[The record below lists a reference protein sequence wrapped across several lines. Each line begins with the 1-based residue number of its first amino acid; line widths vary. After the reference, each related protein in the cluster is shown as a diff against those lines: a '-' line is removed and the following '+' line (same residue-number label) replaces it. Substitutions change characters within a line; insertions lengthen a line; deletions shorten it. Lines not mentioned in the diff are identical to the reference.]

1 MDQGSNR
8 QLVSSH
14 PQLPL
19 DCPNWLTIGLF
30 QAAVTIKNDK
40 HKDSVELWK
49 AYRVEIDNEKAEL
62 GITCTHTLNTSS
74 FVLFC
79 FFKGTNPQDPRRS
92 QRLSSKSLFH
102 MEVIFVYF

>member
-1 MDQGSNR
+1 MWAVIIIIGTYSRPKHIFFIWAGSVCGLMDQGSNR

-19 DCPNWLTIGLF
+19 DRPNWLTIGLF

-49 AYRVEIDNEKAEL
+49 GLSCWNRQWKSRTWDNVRTYIEHKQF
-62 GITCTHTLNTSS
+62 C
-74 FVLFC
+74 FVLF
-79 FFKGTNPQDPRRS
+79 F
-92 QRLSSKSLFH
+92 
-102 MEVIFVYF
+102 